1 MFFISYA
8 PPPEL
13 LLQTAPRRRRRIRSA
28 TVDDRQ
34 PTRRHLGR
42 QALVLVLVKQAPQLG
57 AIRLEH
63 RRHARLGRRRV
74 GRPNA
79 HQAPPRH
86 GNVDRSRHEPRKAP
100 AASDG
105 HQRHAG
111 SAEDG
116 GRGAPARVG
125 GVVRLVR
132 GALG

>member
-1 MFFISYA
+1 M
-8 PPPEL
+8 
-13 LLQTAPRRRRRIRSA
+13 
-28 TVDDRQ
+28 DDRQ
-34 PTRRHLGR
+34 PMRRHLRR

-57 AIRLEH
+57 AIRLEY

-79 HQAPPRH
+79 HRAPPRH
-86 GNVDRSRHEPRKAP
+86 RHVDRSRHEPWQAP
-100 AASDG
+100 SACDG
-105 HQRHAG
+105 HQWHAG

-125 GVVRLVR
+125 GEVCLVR